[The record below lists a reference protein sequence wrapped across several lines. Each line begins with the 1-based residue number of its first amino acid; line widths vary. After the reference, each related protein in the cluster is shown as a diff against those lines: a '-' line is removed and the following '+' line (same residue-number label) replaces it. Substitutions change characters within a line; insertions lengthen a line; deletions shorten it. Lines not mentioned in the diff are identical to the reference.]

1 MAKSKETLNMPLNQA
16 QIEILRLLSRDLDD
30 HDLVEIKKRIVQYLA
45 EKLDNITDQ
54 VWEEKELS
62 AADMEKVMK
71 GV

>member
-1 MAKSKETLNMPLNQA
+1 MPLNQA